1 MNANGEH
8 RHHPHCTASSP
19 WMAFS
24 SALESG
30 LPPAAVFPGIEEQH
44 GSAASEACAQL
55 QYPQIPALT
64 RVRALHDFF

>member
-24 SALESG
+24 WALESG
-30 LPPAAVFPGIEEQH
+30 LPPAAVFGDRRAVTAPQH
-44 GSAASEACAQL
+44 
-55 QYPQIPALT
+55 
-64 RVRALHDFF
+64 RKRALNYNIRKFLL